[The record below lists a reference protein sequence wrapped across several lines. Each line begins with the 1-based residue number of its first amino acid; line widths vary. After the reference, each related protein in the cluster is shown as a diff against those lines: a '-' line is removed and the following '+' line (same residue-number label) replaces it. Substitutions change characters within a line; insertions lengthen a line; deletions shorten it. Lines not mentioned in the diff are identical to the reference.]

1 MNTDMRQPEAGGS
14 SVGVKKKTRLEAVPA
29 IVPLLLP
36 NHIENSVRGQG
47 AMTMAIGPSS
57 LLAAPL
63 ESRGWAK

>member
-1 MNTDMRQPEAGGS
+1 M
-14 SVGVKKKTRLEAVPA
+14 GVKKKTRLEAVPA
-29 IVPLLLP
+29 MVPLLLP